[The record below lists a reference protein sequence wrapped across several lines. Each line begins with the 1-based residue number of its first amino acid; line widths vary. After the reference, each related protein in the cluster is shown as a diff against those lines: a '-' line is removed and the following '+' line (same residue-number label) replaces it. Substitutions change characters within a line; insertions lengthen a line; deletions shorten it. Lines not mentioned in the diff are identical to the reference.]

1 MKQRKGKFS
10 LSEGFSVGT
19 IGLHLVSGII
29 VGVFVGYM
37 LDKFFKTSPWLTI
50 IFFFFGVAAGFYN
63 MYKDAKRYIEKE
75 EREEE

>member
-37 LDKFFKTSPWLTI
+37 LDRFFKTSPWLTI